1 MAVRMLDSPPLG
13 TQGRAPLGLVLAV
26 VIGALALYLPGIG
39 AGDFVGDD
47 EALDAGVVWEMAR
60 SGDWLF
66 PEFNGEY
73 LPPKPPLFYWVAR
86 LSSLATGGVDEW
98 SQRAPSALAAAA
110 TIGLTVAGAAP
121 LVGVGPAVLSGVM
134 LATMPVMRGEA
145 RIGRCDMLLTL
156 LVTACLMLLAR
167 ASDPMPRATSWLFWF
182 LLGLVAICKGG
193 AGVGLVV
200 AVLVGLACAERST
213 AKVRGLV
220 GPSVGAFVVIVG
232 AWYGLASLHWGAR
245 FVDEQIVGENLRHL
259 VGGSGISDQGQ
270 GTRSLAYHLGF
281 YPREL
286 FLTTFPWGLLLPAA
300 LFECWRK
307 RTPSSSRFFV
317 FWLLSG
323 LVFFTLASRK
333 SPYYLLPLSP
343 AVAVLAASW
352 AFPRVHESLATR
364 RFDLGFSALWFVLPL
379 AAAVIGWLSTFVLPS
394 QPCELAAVS
403 TSLGGHPF
411 SSIGCLWLFLV
422 SAALL
427 AQAARQRDWA
437 VGIGATACMIAGA
450 FLIADR
456 IEGPLDACASLK
468 PFAHQIA
475 ARTRPTDRIWFF
487 RYPLPAVALYTERRI
502 PTLRDPATASPTR
515 PFYLIVPQSLAS
527 EVPASWREPSKTL
540 VRARARVFTRR
551 RMGIEL
557 IRVGAPAEESTQLTA
572 RAPLMRSNP
581 RD

>member
-1 MAVRMLDSPPLG
+1 MAVRMVDSPPLG

-39 AGDFVGDD
+39 GSDFVGDD

-60 SGDWLF
+60 SGDWFF

-86 LSSLATGGVDEW
+86 LSSLAHGGVDEW

-110 TIGLTVAGAAP
+110 TVGLTVAGAAP
-121 LVGVGPAVLSGVM
+121 LVGAGPAVLSGVM
-134 LATMPVMRGEA
+134 LATMPVMRDEA
-145 RIGRCDMLLTL
+145 RTGRCDMLLAL

-167 ASDPMPRATSWLFWF
+167 ARDPMQRATCWLFWF

-200 AVLVGLACAERST
+200 VVLVVLACAERST
-213 AKVRGLV
+213 AKVRGLI
-220 GPSVGAFVVIVG
+220 GPAIGAFVVIVG
-232 AWYGLASLHWGAR
+232 AWYGLASFHWGAR
-245 FVDEQIVGENLRHL
+245 FVDEQIVGENLQHL
-259 VGGSGISDQGQ
+259 IGGSGVSDQGTR
-270 GTRSLAYHLGF
+270 TRSLFYHLGF

-286 FLTTFPWGLLLPAA
+286 FLTMLPWSLLLPAA
-300 LFECWRK
+300 LLEWWK
-307 RTPSSSRFFV
+307 NQTLSKSRFFV

-323 LVFFTLASRK
+323 LAFFTVASRK

-352 AFPRVHESLATR
+352 AFPRVQESLAKR
-364 RFDLGFSALWFVLPL
+364 RFDLGFSARWLVLPL
-379 AAAVIGWLSTFVLPS
+379 ATAVIVWLSTFLLPS
-394 QPCELAAVS
+394 EPCELAAVS
-403 TSLGGHPF
+403 TSLGGHPA
-411 SSIGCLWLFLV
+411 SSIGNLWLFLV

-427 AQAARQRDWA
+427 AQAARQRHWA
-437 VGIGATACMIAGA
+437 VGIGATACMVAGV

-456 IEGPLDACASLK
+456 IEGPLDGCTSLK
-468 PFAHQIA
+468 PFARQIA
-475 ARTRPTDRIWFF
+475 AGNRPTDRIWFF

-527 EVPASWREPSKTL
+527 EVPASWREASES
-540 VRARARVFTRR
+540 VAQARARVFTRR

-557 IRVGAPAEESTQLTA
+557 IRVGDPPEGSAQLTA
-572 RAPLMRSNP
+572 RAPVMRPNR

>member
-39 AGDFVGDD
+39 VGDFVGDD

-60 SGDWLF
+60 SGDWFF

-86 LSSLATGGVDEW
+86 LSSLAHGGVDEW
-98 SQRAPSALAAAA
+98 SQRAPSALAAA
-110 TIGLTVAGAAP
+110 TTVGLTVAGAAP
-121 LVGVGPAVLSGVM
+121 LVGAGPAVLSGVM

-145 RIGRCDMLLTL
+145 RMGRCDMLLTL

-167 ASDPMPRATSWLFWF
+167 ARDPMQRATSWLFWF

-200 AVLVGLACAERST
+200 VVLVALACAERST
-213 AKVRGLV
+213 AKVRGLI
-220 GPSVGAFVVIVG
+220 GPAIGAFVVVVG
-232 AWYGLASLHWGAR
+232 AWYGLASFHWGAR

-259 VGGSGISDQGQ
+259 IGGGGVSDQGTR
-270 GTRSLAYHLGF
+270 TRSLFYHLGF

-286 FLTTFPWGLLLPAA
+286 FSTMLPWSLLLPVA
-300 LFECWRK
+300 LLEWWRNQ
-307 RTPSSSRFFV
+307 TPSKSRFFV
-317 FWLLSG
+317 FWVLSG
-323 LVFFTLASRK
+323 LAFFTLASRK

-352 AFPRVHESLATR
+352 TFPRVHESLATR
-364 RFDLGFSALWFVLPL
+364 RFDLGFSARWLVLPL
-379 AAAVIGWLSTFVLPS
+379 ATAVIAWLSTFVLPS

-403 TSLGGHPF
+403 TTLGGHPF
-411 SSIGCLWLFLV
+411 SSIGSLWLFLV

-427 AQAARQRDWA
+427 AQAARQRHWA
-437 VGIGATACMIAGA
+437 VGIGATACMVAGV

-456 IEGPLDACASLK
+456 IEGPLDGCASLK
-468 PFAHQIA
+468 PFARQIA
-475 ARTRPTDRIWFF
+475 AGTRPTDRIWFF

-515 PFYLIVPQSLAS
+515 PFYLIVPQSLAP
-527 EVPASWREPSKTL
+527 EVPASWREASKS
-540 VRARARVFTRR
+540 VAQARARVFTRR

-557 IRVGAPAEESTQLTA
+557 IRVGTPPEGSAQWTA
-572 RAPLMRSNP
+572 RAPLMRSNR